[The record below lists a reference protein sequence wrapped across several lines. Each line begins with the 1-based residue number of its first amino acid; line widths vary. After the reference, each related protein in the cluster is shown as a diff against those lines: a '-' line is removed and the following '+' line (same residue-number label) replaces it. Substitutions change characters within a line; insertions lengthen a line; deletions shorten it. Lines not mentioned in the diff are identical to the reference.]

1 MAIGDGGNDLPLL
14 KSAGLGI
21 AMGNAV
27 PEVSLQDAWVIAMLC
42 KPDVNIS
49 TPLADLLSS
58 VCISRPTSFVF
69 ETAALTFR
77 AVFVVNARSVSVCRC
92 SQQLMLLLLTTT
104 MMALQ
109 RLLSGSFCEM

>member
-1 MAIGDGGNDLPLL
+1 MRHTVQAVMAIGDGGNDLPLL

-49 TPLADLLSS
+49 TPLADLLYRCAS
-58 VCISRPTSFVF
+58 VVQQ
-69 ETAALTFR
+69 ALF
-77 AVFVVNARSVSVCRC
+77 SK
-92 SQQLMLLLLTTT
+92 QLH
-104 MMALQ
+104 
-109 RLLSGSFCEM
+109 

>member
-27 PEVSLQDAWVIAMLC
+27 PEVSMLYAWVIAVLC

-49 TPLADLLSS
+49 TPLADLLEC
-58 VCISRPTSFVF
+58 VCISRITSVF
-69 ETAALTFR
+69 KK
-77 AVFVVNARSVSVCRC
+77 
-92 SQQLMLLLLTTT
+92 QLH
-104 MMALQ
+104 
-109 RLLSGSFCEM
+109 